1 MPEDDASQSG
11 AMSQEDID
19 AALNDAGASPATNN
33 ESAGA
38 GDSAPP
44 AGEGATAADPVEA
57 SSGFSQ
63 ADVDAA
69 LAAAESAADG
79 RQSPP
84 DDAPAAAEE
93 ALEGEVSPDD
103 IDAALAAAASV
114 AAGEETAAESAAPQT
129 QPATAADDVAADS
142 PAEGS
147 SMDAT
152 AAIAGSRSLELPDFG
167 SVPSEEIA
175 DSGVELLYDVDLH
188 VKIELGRADMAIQDV
203 LRLGAGSIVELDK
216 LAGDPVDVLVND
228 RLVARGEVLIL
239 NDNFCVR
246 ISEITADI
254 ESEEQ
259 VQV

>member
-1 MPEDDASQSG
+1 MPDDDASQSG
-11 AMSQEDID
+11 SMSQEDID
-19 AALNDAGASPATNN
+19 AALNAAGASPETND

-38 GDSAPP
+38 SNSTPP
-44 AGEGATAADPVEA
+44 AGKDATASEPADA

-69 LAAAESAADG
+69 LAATESAVDG
-79 RQSPP
+79 TQPPP
-84 DDAPAAAEE
+84 DAAPAAADETP
-93 ALEGEVSPDD
+93 GGPVSQSD

-114 AAGEETAAESAAPQT
+114 AAVEEAAAESAAPQS
-129 QPATAADDVAADS
+129 QPATPVEDVAADS
-142 PAEGS
+142 PAGGA

-152 AAIAGSRSLELPDFG
+152 EAAAGARSLELPDFG

-175 DSGVELLYDVDLH
+175 ESGVELLHDVELH
-188 VKIELGRADMAIQDV
+188 VKIELGRANMAIQDV

-259 VQV
+259 VQA